1 MSKLPKAY
9 AIGVDSGTQG
19 TKVLVMDFD
28 RAQVLGRGSAPHA
41 FRQGL
46 KPGQSEQD
54 PETWF
59 WALESALKGAL
70 DEAKVEPAKVA
81 ALGVSAQQHGFV
93 PLGADGLPI
102 RPAKLWNDTS
112 TVTECEALV
121 QRLGGKRA
129 FIEKLGLNL
138 AVGYTASK
146 ILWLK
151 KHESESFRRL
161 AHILLPHD
169 YLNYRLTG
177 KLKMEYGDASGTGLM
192 DVRKREWHPE
202 VLAAIDP
209 RLGEMLPPLR
219 HSAEPLGYVTPE
231 FAGRFGWDKVLVSSG
246 GGDNMMAAIGTGNV
260 EPGVATLS
268 LGTSGT
274 IFAYAPRPVVDPE
287 GEIAAFCDSTG
298 GWLPL
303 LCTMNVTNASEL
315 FKAMHGLSNE
325 ALESLAAEAPP
336 GADGLL
342 FLPFLDGERV
352 PALPQASAVYF
363 GLNRRTFKA
372 GHMARALI
380 EGTIFNLG
388 YGLGRMRGLKL
399 NPRALRATGGG
410 ARNRLWLQAAADI
423 LGTPVDILEEEESA
437 AFGAGLQAIWCW
449 MREHGQDVPITA
461 AVKERVRLGGRTV
474 YPRAENREKYAALQE
489 RFTSLWKSL
498 EKEFHAHRKVQGGN
512 NT

>member
-1 MSKLPKAY
+1 MSKAPKSY
-9 AIGVDSGTQG
+9 AIGIDSGTQA
-19 TKVLVMDFD
+19 TKALVMDLE
-28 RAQVLGRGSAPHA
+28 RAEVLGRGSAPHA

-46 KPGQSEQD
+46 KPGHSEQD
-54 PETWF
+54 PETWL
-59 WALESALKGAL
+59 WALETALRSAL
-70 DEAKVEPAKVA
+70 DQAKVDPDKVV

-112 TVTECEALV
+112 TVAECEWLV
-121 QRLGGKRA
+121 QRLGGKKA

-151 KHESESFRRL
+151 KHEPESFRRL

-177 KLKMEYGDASGTGLM
+177 KLKMEFGDASGTGLM
-192 DVRKREWHPE
+192 DVRKREWKPE

-209 RLGEMLPPLR
+209 GLGEMLPPLR
-219 HSAEPLGYVTPE
+219 HSAEPLGFVAPE
-231 FAGRFGWDKVLVSSG
+231 FAARFGWDKVLVSSG

-274 IFAYAPRPVVDPE
+274 IFAYAPKPVIDPE

-315 FKAMHGLSNE
+315 FKTAHRLSNE

-342 FLPFLDGERV
+342 FLPFVDGERV
-352 PALPQASAVYF
+352 PALPLASAVYF
-363 GLNRRTFKA
+363 GLDRRTFKA

-380 EGTIFNLG
+380 EGTILNLG
-388 YGLGRMRGLKL
+388 YGLARMRELKL
-399 NPRALRATGGG
+399 EFRALRATGGG

-423 LGTPVDILEEEESA
+423 FEAPVDVLEEEESA

-449 MREHGQDVPITA
+449 MRENGRDVPIGEV
-461 AVKERVRLGGRTV
+461 VKPRVRLSGRTV
-474 YPRAENREKYAALQE
+474 SPRREYREMYAALQA
-489 RFTSLWKSL
+489 RFNSLWKTL
-498 EKEFHAHRKVQGGN
+498 EKEFRVQRKMQGGSAD
-512 NT
+512 